1 MNYNELKVNDRV
13 FEIYKK
19 YRSSGQKISM
29 TDDQGVRWHRYEN
42 SDTEF
47 AVKEL
52 IVVGIMTPV
61 IEGVNV
67 YGYNKEVY
75 FKDKLDDEYVW
86 YIDDTAEYVY
96 LLTEEEANNEA
107 KRLNT
112 IHIE

>member
-1 MNYNELKVNDRV
+1 
-13 FEIYKK
+13 
-19 YRSSGQKISM
+19 
-29 TDDQGVRWHRYEN
+29 
-42 SDTEF
+42 
-47 AVKEL
+47 
-52 IVVGIMTPV
+52 
-61 IEGVNV
+61 V